1 MPYVQ
6 RDPSGAIVAL
16 TESPSAQALE
26 FLEEDTPE
34 VRHFQA
40 TRQRADAARETLR
53 ASDSDFIRV
62 LEDLIDLLVA
72 KGVITPAELPDAV
85 RAKLA
90 RRATLRDR
98 FRASP
103 LLKFDD
109 DVM

>member
-1 MPYVQ
+1 
-6 RDPSGAIVAL
+6 
-16 TESPSAQALE
+16 
-26 FLEEDTPE
+26 
-34 VRHFQA
+34 
-40 TRQRADAARETLR
+40 
-53 ASDSDFIRV
+53 V